1 MSDQGVNHTCSSL
14 TGEDEVNMS
23 NNGSLTS
30 SSGSI
35 CCRDIQK
42 SCIHWSKM
50 KTIHSFVAAGLAST
64 PQRCLLPPFF
74 PLLYSCSLF
83 EHCNQFHLH
92 LFLPEG
98 LLIENL
104 IMATSK
110 TQATEP
116 PLMFKTSRP
125 LSASSF
131 SLPPISVFFKSF
143 EVS

>member
-1 MSDQGVNHTCSSL
+1 
-14 TGEDEVNMS
+14 
-23 NNGSLTS
+23 
-30 SSGSI
+30 
-35 CCRDIQK
+35 
-42 SCIHWSKM
+42 M
-50 KTIHSFVAAGLAST
+50 KTVHSIVAAGLAST
-64 PQRCLLPPFF
+64 PQRCLLPSFF

-116 PLMFKTSRP
+116 PSCLKHLAPSPACLF
-125 LSASSF
+125 LFASF
-131 SLPPISVFFKSF
+131 HECVFQKF
-143 EVS
+143 